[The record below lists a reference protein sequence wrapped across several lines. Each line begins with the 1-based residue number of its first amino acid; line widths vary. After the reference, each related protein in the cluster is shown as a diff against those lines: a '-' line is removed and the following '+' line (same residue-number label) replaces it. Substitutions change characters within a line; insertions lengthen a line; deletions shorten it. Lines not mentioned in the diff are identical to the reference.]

1 MITISVAGRDDGGGV
16 GVEDRQFAAGPGAFL
31 AQVRVCRGHGSQAI
45 KAGGVRMGVFYDY
58 YRAANRQAA
67 VEKPDYPR
75 VVGIPGR
82 PAFDT
87 VESKWFNPWDSLS
100 GLIAVIRNVPYS
112 SDLVRTVEL
121 YPPPENAP
129 KTDQE
134 LAALPEDS
142 PYLVGPGMEELP
154 VDVRDT
160 LADVSD
166 GRLGELG
173 ERWAAENG
181 SDPDSLAGLIAELRD
196 LARRARDEDQS
207 LYCWSF
213 G

>member
-1 MITISVAGRDDGGGV
+1 MITISVAGRDDGGGI

-58 YRAANRQAA
+58 YRAANR
-67 VEKPDYPR
+67 
-75 VVGIPGR
+75 
-82 PAFDT
+82 
-87 VESKWFNPWDSLS
+87 
-100 GLIAVIRNVPYS
+100 NVPFS

-121 YPPPENAP
+121 YPAPENAP

-134 LAALPEDS
+134 LEALPENS
-142 PYLVGPGMEELP
+142 PYLVGPGIEELP

-166 GRLGELG
+166 GTLGELG

-181 SDPDSLAGLIAELRD
+181 SDPDSSAGLIAELRD

-207 LYCWSF
+207 LY
-213 G
+213 